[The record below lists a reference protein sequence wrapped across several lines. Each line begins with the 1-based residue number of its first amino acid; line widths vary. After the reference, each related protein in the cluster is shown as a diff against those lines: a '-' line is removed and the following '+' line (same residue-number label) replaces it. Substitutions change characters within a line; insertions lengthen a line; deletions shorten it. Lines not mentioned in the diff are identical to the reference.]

1 MKYLKD
7 ELESIELP
15 LDNIFDPEYPD
26 WGIDERGFKLYVT
39 EKIQKLL

>member
-15 LDNIFDPEYPD
+15 LDNIFDQDYPD
-26 WGIDERGFKLYVT
+26 WGADDRGFKLY
-39 EKIQKLL
+39 